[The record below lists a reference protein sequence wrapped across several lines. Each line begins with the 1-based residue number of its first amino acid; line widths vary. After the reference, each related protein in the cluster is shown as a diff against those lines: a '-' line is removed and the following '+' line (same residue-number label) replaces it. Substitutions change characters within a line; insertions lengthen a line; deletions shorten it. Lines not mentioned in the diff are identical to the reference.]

1 MSDTVSN
8 YEVLTDINTNIT
20 FFGLLEMH
28 IW

>member
-8 YEVLTDINTNIT
+8 YEVLPDINTNIT